1 MDNNREILKNL
12 ISIDNLEKMV
22 AADIIDE
29 IASNL
34 YKKENFHIKKPNII
48 NKIPLVIKDIILL
61 IDFDIE
67 VNMNSILGFLE
78 NSTGVFLNETIDA
91 LDRIGAYEDM
101 KILKN
106 IKDIMKK
113 YNVSIYD
120 LRENVNNGILYEIT
134 SFIETHGDEY
144 DEMADEIS
152 MEADKLYIGDSDRN
166 IFDNLEIYIEKH
178 KKELVTE
185 ILSWEYCNFNIRL
198 CVMDKKGII

>member
-12 ISIDNLEKMV
+12 ISIDNLEKRV

-29 IASNL
+29 ISSNL
-34 YKKENFHIKKPNII
+34 YKKENFHIKELNII

-78 NSTGVFLNETIDA
+78 NSTGLFLNETIDA
-91 LDRIGAYEDM
+91 LERIGAYEDM

-106 IKDIMKK
+106 IKDIMEK

-178 KKELVTE
+178 KKELVAE
-185 ILSWEYCNFNIRL
+185 ILS
-198 CVMDKKGII
+198 